1 MAKKDDNK
9 KLVLYKD
16 KNNNIQIKVDIDKN
30 TVWLSQK
37 EMAVL
42 FGKDRKTITEHIGN
56 IFKEKELKESSVC
69 WKSQHTAKD
78 GKVYDVMYYNLD
90 AIISVGYRVNLK
102 LLCYNI

>member
-56 IFKEKELKESSVC
+56 IFKEKNFKKHYE
-69 WKSQHTAKD
+69 
-78 GKVYDVMYYNLD
+78 Y
-90 AIISVGYRVNLK
+90 
-102 LLCYNI
+102 